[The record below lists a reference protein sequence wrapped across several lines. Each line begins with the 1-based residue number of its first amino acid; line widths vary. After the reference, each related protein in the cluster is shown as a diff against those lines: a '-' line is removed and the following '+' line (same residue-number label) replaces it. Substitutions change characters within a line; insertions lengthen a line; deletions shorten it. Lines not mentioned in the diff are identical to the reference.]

1 MDLGLPDLF
10 PSSSGGTGVR
20 PVVKLV
26 KGPAAPAGGGFGS
39 DLLSAAAGALG
50 LGGGAQADPLT
61 DSLSSLTV
69 DLAPAPFIAHAR
81 LRFLP
86 RDDFP
91 DLSTG
96 DELAVQL
103 GFDGNL
109 QPVLAGLVV
118 MLKRSGDGTLEVTL
132 ASKAVALAAQRE
144 NTGYEQQSFSDLL
157 SQWAAAAQLTPGDI
171 ASGPSYPF
179 LAVDD
184 RASLWD
190 WIARLSRHV
199 GVAAWVDASG
209 QLQAHET
216 SGPPVRTFKYGED
229 LLAFESTERQAMAGT
244 ANVAGEGSAGSQG
257 ASAWAWLAK
266 DNSANQATSGD
277 GPAIGQW
284 ADGAL
289 RSAADVQ
296 AAADGQAATAKRVA
310 STVRLTVAGA
320 PDIDVASPFAIEGC
334 PDGRGD
340 GDYAALRVRHRFDAK
355 RGLVT
360 ELVGGAS

>member
-10 PSSSGGTGVR
+10 PAAASGAGVR

-50 LGGGAQADPLT
+50 LGGGSQPDPLT
-61 DSLSSLTV
+61 DSLSSLV
-69 DLAPAPFIAHAR
+69 VHLAPAPFIAHAR

-86 RDDFP
+86 REDFP
-91 DLSTG
+91 DLATG
-96 DELAVQL
+96 DELGVQL
-103 GFDGNL
+103 GFDGSP
-109 QPVLAGLVV
+109 QPVLAGRIA
-118 MLKRSGDGTLEVTL
+118 MLSRRGDGSLDVTL

-157 SQWAAAAQLTPGDI
+157 SQWASLAQLKPGDI

-184 RASLWD
+184 RTSLWD
-190 WIARLSRHV
+190 WIARLARHA
-199 GVAAWVDASG
+199 GVPAWVDASG
-209 QLQAHET
+209 QLQAHAT

-229 LLAFESTERQAMAGT
+229 VLAFEATTRDAMAGT
-244 ANVAGEGSAGSQG
+244 SSVAGEGSAGTQG

-277 GPAIGQW
+277 GPAIGLW
-284 ADGAL
+284 SDGAL
-289 RSAADVQ
+289 RSTSAAQ
-296 AAADGQAATAKRVA
+296 SAADGQAAAAKRL
-310 STVRLTVAGA
+310 SITVRVTVPGA
-320 PDIDVASPFAIEGC
+320 PDIDVASSFAIEGC
-334 PDGRGD
+334 PNGVGD
-340 GDYAALRVRHRFDAK
+340 GEYAALQVRHRFDAR